1 MNERNLNLKS
11 SLTGAKLCESE
22 NMLFHTIFDQVS
34 KTDDLN
40 SAMQVVLQRICEFSG
55 WDIGKAWLPHH
66 LHGVEKYTLAAIY
79 SGLEEVQILSEYKHS
94 TLLLYTGL
102 LDRVFSTKQPVWIE
116 KIQDEKD
123 LNQTSLIKELG
134 VRTAVGFPVMGNEN
148 QVLAIINFF
157 KVEQQ
162 EEDKT
167 LIDIISV
174 ILRMMSYIIL
184 QKQTVERLK
193 ESEKQFQTMADCTP
207 VLIGT
212 SDMEGKG
219 VYFNKVWL
227 QFTGRS
233 VEQEKGLGW
242 LQSFYPDDL
251 TSVWQIYSEAV
262 KNIRSFEAQFRLK
275 RNDGEYRWMW
285 AKGAP
290 RLTEEGEFVGMIA
303 SCIDIHDQKKVFE
316 ENLKLTSELEQ
327 RIEART
333 RQLETVNKELEAFSY
348 SVSHDL
354 RAPLRAIDGFSQIV
368 LEKYNDMLDER
379 GKYYLSRV
387 RVNSQEMAKLI
398 DDILQLSRLTRGE
411 MKFEGNINLSAMAH
425 EIASDLQQESPDRQV
440 TFNIEEDLICEG
452 DRVLLKSV
460 LQNLISNSWKFTS
473 KHPNAVIEFGQLKD
487 HENQIFFVKDDGAG
501 FDMAYAGKLF
511 GAFQRL
517 HSAADFPGTGVGLA
531 TVARIIHRHNG
542 EVWAE
547 AEVEKGATFYFTL
560 HATKDGKHYE

>member
-1 MNERNLNLKS
+1 MIERDLNIKPP
-11 SLTGAKLCESE
+11 LTGAKLCESE

-40 SAMQVVLQRICEFSG
+40 SAMQVVVQRICEFSG
-55 WDIGKAWLPHH
+55 WDLGKAWLPHRQH
-66 LHGVEKYTLAAIY
+66 GGVEKYTLAALY
-79 SGLEEVQILSEYKHS
+79 SGLEEVHRLSKYRHANFF
-94 TLLLYTGL
+94 LYTGF
-102 LDRVFSTKQPVWIE
+102 LDRVYSTKKPLWIE

-123 LNQTSLIKELG
+123 LNQASLIKELG
-134 VRTAVGFPVMGNEN
+134 FQTAVGFPVIGNEN

-174 ILRMMSYIIL
+174 IIRMMSYLIL

-212 SDMEGKG
+212 SDVEGRG
-219 VYFNKVWL
+219 LYFNKVWL
-227 QFTGRS
+227 TFTGRS
-233 VEQEKGLGW
+233 LEQEKGLGW
-242 LQSFYPDDL
+242 LQSFYADDVAP
-251 TSVWQIYSEAV
+251 VWQIYSEAV
-262 KNIRSFEAQFRLK
+262 KNVRSFEVQFRLK

-290 RLTEEGEFVGMIA
+290 RLTELGEFVGMIA
-303 SCIDIHDQKKVFE
+303 SCIDIHDQKQVFE

-333 RQLETVNKELEAFSY
+333 RQLEAVNKELEAFSY

-368 LEKYNDMLDER
+368 LEKYQDILDER

-387 RVNSQEMAKLI
+387 RVNTQEMAKLI

-411 MKFEGNINLSAMAH
+411 MKFEENINLSSMAR
-425 EIASDLQQESPDRQV
+425 EIATDLQQESPEREV
-440 TFNIEEDLICEG
+440 IFKIEEGLICEG

-460 LQNLISNSWKFTS
+460 LQNLLSNSWKFTS
-473 KHPNAVIEFGQLKD
+473 KHPKAVIEFGQLKER
-487 HENQIFFVKDDGAG
+487 ENLIYFVKDDGAG

-517 HSAADFPGTGVGLA
+517 HNIADFPGTGVGLA
-531 TVARIIHRHNG
+531 TVARIVHRHNG

-560 HATKDGKHYE
+560 HASKDGKQL

>member
-1 MNERNLNLKS
+1 MNERKLKINS
-11 SLTGAKLCESE
+11 PLTGAKLCESE
-22 NMLFHTIFDQVS
+22 NMLFHTIFDEVS
-34 KTDDLN
+34 KAEDLN
-40 SAMQVVLQRICEFSG
+40 GALQVVLKRICEFSG

-79 SGLEEVQILSEYKHS
+79 SGLEEVQILSEYRQS

-102 LDRVFSTKQPVWIE
+102 LDRVYSNKQPVWIE

-134 VRTAVGFPVMGNEN
+134 IRTAVGFPVLENGNK
-148 QVLAIINFF
+148 VLAIINFF

-162 EEDKT
+162 AEDKVF
-167 LIDIISV
+167 IDVISV
-174 ILRMMSYIIL
+174 VLRMMSYIIL
-184 QKQTVERLK
+184 QKRTVERLK

-212 SDMEGKG
+212 SDAEGKG
-219 VYFNKVWL
+219 IYFNKVWL

-233 VEQEKGLGW
+233 FEQETGLGW

-251 TSVWQIYSEAV
+251 TTVWQIYSEAV
-262 KNIRSFEAQFRLK
+262 KNIHSFETQFRLK
-275 RNDGEYRWMW
+275 RHDGEYRWMW

-290 RLTEEGEFVGMIA
+290 RLTAEGEFVGMIA
-303 SCIDIHDQKKVFE
+303 SCIDIHDQKRVFE

-327 RIEART
+327 RIQDRT
-333 RQLETVNKELEAFSY
+333 KQLETVNKELEAFSY

-354 RAPLRAIDGFSQIV
+354 RAPLRAIDGFSQIL
-368 LEKYNDMLDER
+368 LEKYNEVLDDR

-387 RVNSQEMAKLI
+387 RINSQEMAKLI

-411 MKFEGNINLSAMAH
+411 MKFEANINLSAMAH
-425 EIASDLQQESPDRQV
+425 EIAADLQQESSDRQV
-440 TFNIEEDLICEG
+440 TFNIEENLICEG

-460 LQNLISNSWKFTS
+460 LQNLLSNSWKFTS
-473 KHPNAVIEFGQLKD
+473 KHPKAVIEFGQLKN
-487 HENQIFFVKDDGAG
+487 HKNQIYFVKDDGAG

-517 HSAADFPGTGVGLA
+517 HSALDFPGTGVGLA
-531 TVARIIHRHNG
+531 TVARIVHRHHG

-560 HATKDGKHYE
+560 HATKDDKHYE